1 MNSQIKKRAGVLRKR
16 LSQGSINI
24 NELSDFLAK
33 VEKTSPPRNSAH
45 KEGNNRL
52 LQQLENLNRGR
63 AKKPVLFTSG
73 LKYDHE

>member
-1 MNSQIKKRAGVLRKR
+1 MNSQLKKRAGVLRKR

-33 VEKTSPPRNSAH
+33 VEKISPPRNYTN
-45 KEGNNRL
+45 KEEDRRL

-63 AKKPVLFTSG
+63 AKKPVLFSSA
-73 LKYDHE
+73 LKFDH